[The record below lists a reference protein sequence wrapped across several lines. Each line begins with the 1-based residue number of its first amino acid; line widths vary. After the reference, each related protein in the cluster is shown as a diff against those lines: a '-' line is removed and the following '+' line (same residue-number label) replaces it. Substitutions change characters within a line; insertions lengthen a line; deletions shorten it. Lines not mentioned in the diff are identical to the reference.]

1 MEYGLCKIHGLFHF
15 SFGCSWILYGLL
27 HVLHYWAGEM
37 AVMFNDQQ
45 TSVLYEFVDQ
55 I

>member
-1 MEYGLCKIHGLFHF
+1 MEYGLCSIHGLFLF
-15 SFGCSWILYGLL
+15 SFGCSLILYGLL
-27 HVLHYWAGEM
+27 HVLHYCTGEM

-45 TSVLYEFVDQ
+45 TSVLYEFADQ